1 MISALLESGIIL
13 YGLIQVLVAFIAV
26 ILTVKWEKY
35 EFLAGLFFLLLYS
48 IVEII
53 DVFYF
58 TVRNEV
64 YFDVAQYG
72 FILLAI
78 IFFIIGMHP
87 SWAPRLVSGMREQN
101 TDRKPPRNESIISFL
116 RRS

>member
-13 YGLIQVLVAFIAV
+13 YGFFQVLVAFIAV
-26 ILTVKWEKY
+26 ILAVKWEKY
-35 EFLAGLFFLLLYS
+35 EFLAGLFFILLYS

-58 TVRNEV
+58 TILNVV

-87 SWAPRLVSGMREQN
+87 SWAPKLVSGMKERN
-101 TDRKPPRNESIISFL
+101 TERKPLRNESIISIL
-116 RRS
+116 RKS